1 MADGEVL
8 NEILELLKADKIPTQ
23 SATRLLL
30 TSQMVALETL
40 QEIKD
45 SFVTQEKLAA
55 VVKEQK
61 ELKENPL
68 VRAGFFLQ
76 KHARVGWTTI
86 AAFLAILI
94 IPHALQIA
102 NWIKPLI
109 NEDERLIL
117 NSLREIRND
126 LAHVPYL
133 TYDINLKKEVVR
145 KMIDNVE
152 PIHNKLVE
160 EIIKNQKK

>member
-1 MADGEVL
+1 MESDIISDKPRISYVHMNEIEINFQDGEYFKAMMHL
-8 NEILELLKADKIPTQ
+8 ACLIQSNIYELLLKKLPKPPQSFKAMEVKKMQ
-23 SATRLLL
+23 NLSLGLLIEW
-30 TSQMVALETL
+30 VAGKPISKK
-40 QEIKD
+40 QIC
-45 SFVTQEKLAA
+45 
-55 VVKEQK
+55 
-61 ELKENPL
+61 L
-68 VRAGFFLQ
+68 VCY
-76 KHARVGWTTI
+76 
-86 AAFLAILI
+86 
-94 IPHALQIA
+94 PD

>member
-86 AAFLAILI
+86 AAFLAIFI

-109 NEDERLIL
+109 EKWLGLPAGLI
-117 NSLREIRND
+117 
-126 LAHVPYL
+126 P
-133 TYDINLKKEVVR
+133 
-145 KMIDNVE
+145 
-152 PIHNKLVE
+152 
-160 EIIKNQKK
+160 